1 MDVHPPKNGIFIG
14 IDPYPYIYHYISIYS
29 IVWSCKFVIPHVCES
44 VILAPNSKWL
54 PWEPVQL
61 LTTAKYPHIPYI
73 HQKMVSPGLRDSGV
87 EESWILVEN
96 SVDLAGSFFV
106 SSWVKNRYVSCRYCC
121 TLYRSKTGNDK
132 RATVVT
138 STMDFAW
145 NPKNPVEFEVSKVVA
160 IIRGIPNSRRAIQV
174 TQISSNGGLMI
185 FRQRFDEKFSFPG
198 TLTAW
203 IYHKHYE
210 MSCWTWGFF
219 CSHFIAFS

>member
-14 IDPYPYIYHYISIYS
+14 IDPYPYIYIYIIIYLY
-29 IVWSCKFVIPHVCES
+29 IVLFEVVSSSSPMFVS
-44 VILAPNSKWL
+44 LWYWL
-54 PWEPVQL
+54 P
-61 LTTAKYPHIPYI
+61 TASGYRGSPYSYLPQRNTHIYRI
-73 HQKMVSPGLRDSGV
+73 STKKMVSPGLRDSGV

-145 NPKNPVEFEVSKVVA
+145 NPKNPLVEFEVSKVVA
-160 IIRGIPNSRRAIQV
+160 I
-174 TQISSNGGLMI
+174 
-185 FRQRFDEKFSFPG
+185 
-198 TLTAW
+198 
-203 IYHKHYE
+203 
-210 MSCWTWGFF
+210 
-219 CSHFIAFS
+219 